1 MHHRLKSRRLSSR
14 RYRPH
19 ASPRPRPCIVSMH
32 LHPQHRN
39 NIVQAIHP
47 QHRHDIVQAIHS
59 HHRHTATASHRHRDR
74 READTIST
82 PLPLSRRCTAH
93 TRARAHRAAGARR
106 IHQTGSSP
114 PVRCVTPVSATASPT
129 ARQGRAA
136 RATPLP
142 QPPRMRPSHE
152 QRPRTRQYRCRRVAL
167 EESSGAIHRIAIA
180 PHQSSGETW
189 MTIVSGHVSPSVVK
203 RTSCEHSIP
212 CVEQ

>member
-1 MHHRLKSRRLSSR
+1 M
-14 RYRPH
+14 
-19 ASPRPRPCIVSMH
+19 
-32 LHPQHRN
+32 
-39 NIVQAIHP
+39 
-47 QHRHDIVQAIHS
+47 HRHDHAHASSLYISIHS
-59 HHRHTATASHRHRDR
+59 IATTSSRPFIHSIATTSSRPSIHIIATQPQPPIAIVIVEKQTRFPHRSHSL
-74 READTIST
+74 AD
-82 PLPLSRRCTAH
+82 AQH

-106 IHQTGSSP
+106 IHQTGSFP
-114 PVRCVTPVSATASPT
+114 PVRGVTPVSATASPT

-142 QPPRMRPSHE
+142 QPPRLRPSHE

-167 EESSGAIHRIAIA
+167 EESSGAIHRIGIA